1 MPIIQMHL
9 IKGHNQEKKRKLVA
23 SVTDAVCSSLDLPPK
38 AVQIILSE
46 MDTSDYAFSGKF
58 VADQDDPYGEKNKS

>member
-1 MPIIQMHL
+1 LCRSECQANAP
-9 IKGHNQEKKRKLVA
+9 
-23 SVTDAVCSSLDLPPK
+23 SSLDLPPK

-46 MDTSDYAFSGKF
+46 MDTNDYAFSGKF